1 MRTMKNRS
9 SKQTLASIVL
19 AFESFVA
26 FFATLAAFGLKVAD
40 APLVW
45 AVGLTVSILMILT
58 PAVLRYRWGY
68 WVGSLWQVLLIASGV
83 LLWGMFVI
91 GVMLA
96 GLWIWALIAG
106 ATIDK
111 AKQIYFDA
119 QIEGM

>member
-1 MRTMKNRS
+1 MRNRS

-26 FFATLAAFGLKVAD
+26 FFATLAAFGLQVAE

-45 AVGLTVSILMILT
+45 AVGLTIALLMILT

-106 ATIDK
+106 STIDK

>member
-1 MRTMKNRS
+1 MRNRS

-26 FFATLAAFGLKVAD
+26 FFATLAAFGLQVAD
-40 APLVW
+40 AQLVW
-45 AVGLTVSILMILT
+45 AVGLTCALLMILT
-58 PAVLRYRWGY
+58 PAVLRFSWGY

-91 GVMLA
+91 GAMLA

-106 ATIDK
+106 STIDK
-111 AKQIYFDA
+111 AKQIYFEA

>member
-1 MRTMKNRS
+1 MRNRS

-45 AVGLTVSILMILT
+45 AVGLTIAILMILT

-83 LLWGMFVI
+83 ILWGMFVI

>member
-26 FFATLAAFGLKVAD
+26 FFATLAAFGLQVAE

-45 AVGLTVSILMILT
+45 AVGLTVAILMILT

-106 ATIDK
+106 STIDK
-111 AKQIYFDA
+111 AKQIYFDVE
-119 QIEGM
+119 IGRK

>member
-1 MRTMKNRS
+1 MKNRS

-45 AVGLTVSILMILT
+45 AVGLTASILMILT

-96 GLWIWALIAG
+96 GLWIWALVAG
-106 ATIDK
+106 ATIDN
-111 AKQIYFDA
+111 AKRIYFDVE
-119 QIEGM
+119 IGRK

>member
-1 MRTMKNRS
+1 MRNRS

-26 FFATLAAFGLKVAD
+26 FFATLAAFGLRVAD
-40 APLVW
+40 SELVW
-45 AVGLTVSILMILT
+45 AIGLTCSLLMILT
-58 PAVLRYRWGY
+58 PAVLRFSWGY
-68 WVGSLWQVLLIASGV
+68 WIGSLWQVLLIASGV
-83 LLWGMFVI
+83 LLWGMFLI

-111 AKQIYFDA
+111 AKQIYFDVE
-119 QIEGM
+119 IEGNNV

>member
-45 AVGLTVSILMILT
+45 AVGLTISILMILT

-106 ATIDK
+106 STIDK

>member
-1 MRTMKNRS
+1 MKMRNRS

-40 APLVW
+40 AELVW
-45 AVGLTVSILMILT
+45 AIGLTISLLMILT
-58 PAVLRYRWGY
+58 PAVLRFNWGY
-68 WVGSLWQVLLIASGV
+68 WIGSLWQVLLIASGV
-83 LLWGMFVI
+83 LLWGMFLI

-106 ATIDK
+106 STIDK
-111 AKQIYFDA
+111 AKRIYFDVD
-119 QIEGM
+119 IEGK

>member
-1 MRTMKNRS
+1 MRNRS

-19 AFESFVA
+19 ALESFVV
-26 FFATLAAFGLKVAD
+26 FFATLAAFGLQVAD
-40 APLVW
+40 AQLVW
-45 AVGLTVSILMILT
+45 AVGLTCAILMILT
-58 PAVLRYRWGY
+58 PAVLRFSWGY

-106 ATIDK
+106 STIDK

-119 QIEGM
+119 RIEGM

>member
-1 MRTMKNRS
+1 MKMRNRS

-40 APLVW
+40 PQIVW
-45 AVGLTVSILMILT
+45 SVGLSCALLMMLT
-58 PAVLRYRWGY
+58 PAVLRYNWGY
-68 WVGSLWQVLLIASGV
+68 WIGSLWQVLLIASGV

-106 ATIDK
+106 STIDR
-111 AKQIYFDA
+111 AKKIYFEME
-119 QIEGM
+119 IEGK

>member
-1 MRTMKNRS
+1 MKMRNRS
-9 SKQTLASIVL
+9 SMQTLASIVL

-40 APLVW
+40 PEIVW
-45 AVGLTVSILMILT
+45 SVGLSCALLMMLT
-58 PAVLRYRWGY
+58 PAVLRYNWGY
-68 WVGSLWQVLLIASGV
+68 WIGSLWQVLLIASGV

-106 ATIDK
+106 STIDR
-111 AKQIYFDA
+111 AKKIYFEME
-119 QIEGM
+119 IEGK

>member
-106 ATIDK
+106 STIDK